1 MHLKENQVSPAEAV
15 GVVTAQS
22 FGEAATQMVLNV
34 FHHAGVSEMQVTQG
48 LPRLIEIMDA
58 RKKPS
63 TPRMEIYLDKEF
75 NDEKSSKTIAEK
87 IKEFKLKEIA
97 SEVNIDF
104 GSKKI
109 DIVVDNKGLKE
120 VHTSIGKIVERLNDK
135 GFEVK
140 GHDNKIV
147 LNAGEIDFKALYKLK
162 EKLKETIISG
172 VKGLTQVVV
181 AKRGKD
187 YVIIASGSN
196 LKDVLEV
203 KGVDKTKVFS
213 NDIHDVEQVLG
224 IEAARKTIMNEIKA
238 VIENQ
243 GIDINERHLK
253 LVADAMT
260 SIGSIK
266 GFTRM
271 GIISGKASI
280 LARATFETPDKQF
293 INATLQGARDE
304 LDSVIENILLN
315 QPIPIGTGLPGLI
328 VQITGSLSK
337 AHKKKWKT

>member
-1 MHLKENQVSPAEAV
+1 MQGKNHQHLEWKYI
-15 GVVTAQS
+15 
-22 FGEAATQMVLNV
+22 
-34 FHHAGVSEMQVTQG
+34 
-48 LPRLIEIMDA
+48 LIKNSI
-58 RKKPS
+58 
-63 TPRMEIYLDKEF
+63 
-75 NDEKSSKTIAEK
+75 TIAEK

-97 SEVNIDF
+97 SEINIDF

-109 DIVVDNKGLKE
+109 DIVLDNKGLKE

-187 YVIIASGSN
+187 YVIIASGSK
-196 LKDVLEV
+196 LKD
-203 KGVDKTKVFS
+203 VDKTKVFS

-253 LVADAMT
+253 LVETFTPCALT
-260 SIGSIK
+260 S
-266 GFTRM
+266 
-271 GIISGKASI
+271 
-280 LARATFETPDKQF
+280 PD
-293 INATLQGARDE
+293 E
-304 LDSVIENILLN
+304 
-315 QPIPIGTGLPGLI
+315 PLI
-328 VQITGSLSK
+328 V
-337 AHKKKWKT
+337 A

>member
-1 MHLKENQVSPAEAV
+1 MQGKNHQHLEWKYI
-15 GVVTAQS
+15 
-22 FGEAATQMVLNV
+22 
-34 FHHAGVSEMQVTQG
+34 
-48 LPRLIEIMDA
+48 LIKNSI
-58 RKKPS
+58 
-63 TPRMEIYLDKEF
+63 
-75 NDEKSSKTIAEK
+75 TIAEK

-97 SEVNIDF
+97 SEINIDF

-109 DIVVDNKGLKE
+109 DIVLDNKGLKE

-196 LKDVLEV
+196 LKDVLE
-203 KGVDKTKVFS
+203 
-213 NDIHDVEQVLG
+213 
-224 IEAARKTIMNEIKA
+224 IEAARKTIMNEINA

-304 LDSVIENILLN
+304 LDSVI
-315 QPIPIGTGLPGLI
+315 
-328 VQITGSLSK
+328 
-337 AHKKKWKT
+337 